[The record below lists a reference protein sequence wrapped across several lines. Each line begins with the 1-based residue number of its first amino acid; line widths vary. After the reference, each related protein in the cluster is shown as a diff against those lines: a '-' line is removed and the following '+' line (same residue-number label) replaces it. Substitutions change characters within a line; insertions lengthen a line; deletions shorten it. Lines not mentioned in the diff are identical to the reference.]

1 MAVEAASGLYH
12 LHCEG
17 VIHRVPTG
25 PHTHAAPITR
35 ERLLTLG
42 ACATHGTQDIAAR
55 NCLVGENYHIFVT
68 DFGFARIKE
77 NATAEYART
86 LNAVG
91 PVKHMSPEAMREKV
105 RALHEP
111 LPTPLRPP
119 HRLHR

>member
-17 VIHRVPTG
+17 VIHRVPTD
-25 PHTHAAPITR
+25 PHTHPAPITR
-35 ERLLTLG
+35 LLTLD
-42 ACATHGTQDIAAR
+42 ACAAHDTQDIAAR

-105 RALHEP
+105 RALPTAP
-111 LPTPLRPP
+111 LKPP